1 MARIQNCSICKRPFS
16 DTVKRSLMAHVCA
29 SKRLA
34 TRIRRPVCRGCV
46 DVTKWLNSIAL
57 LKGGFMAGELTA
69 SSYLVLPEPSE
80 VIEIEAENQSAPT
93 DAEYMLP
100 MGRRRNRRTGNDDVK
115 EPGA

>member
-1 MARIQNCSICKRPFS
+1 MQRTSKCSICKRPFS

-29 SKRLA
+29 SKRMVI
-34 TRIRRPVCRGCV
+34 RIKRPVCRDCV
-46 DVTKWLNSIAL
+46 EVTKWLNSIAL
-57 LKGGFMAGELTA
+57 LKGGFMAGELAA
-69 SSYLVLPEPSE
+69 SSYLAMPEPHE
-80 VIEIEAENQSAPT
+80 NVDAENQSAPT